1 MKFMVPR
8 VGLKIAA
15 LKEYGVTP
23 LKLDIT
29 DEASNKAAIAEIIAK
44 EGRIDV
50 LVNNAG
56 YGSYGVIEDVDL
68 IVAKRQFD
76 VNLFSLAALTKNFL
90 PHMRA
95 QHSGKII
102 NVSSMS
108 GWYHATKYAVEAFS
122 DALWMEAKQFGID
135 VILIE
140 SGGIKTDWGHIA
152 ADHLAASA
160 KGGAYEKTALKV
172 AEGMH
177 KQYNGSKPQVVVKEN
192 VKAVNTRRPKPRYL
206 IGFGAKPLVFAHAIL
221 PTRVFD
227 FIMMHTS

>member
-1 MKFMVPR
+1 MTP
-8 VGLKIAA
+8 

-56 YGSYGVIEDVDL
+56 YGSYGAIEDVDL
-68 IVAKRQFD
+68 IAAKRQFD

-122 DALWMEAKQFGID
+122 DALRMEAKQFGID

-152 ADHLAASA
+152 VDHLAASA

-172 AEGMH
+172 VEGMH
-177 KQYNGSKPQVVVKEN
+177 KQYNGNMMSNPQVVVKAT
-192 VKAVNTRRPKPRYL
+192 VKAVNARRPKPRYL

-227 FIMMHTS
+227 FIMMHVS